1 MLAQDDR
8 RGSFFE
14 SGFVG
19 GNSLVDRLHSKVQHR
34 EKVMNKILVYLG
46 E

>member
-19 GNSLVDRLHSKVQHR
+19 GNSILDRLHSKMQHR
-34 EKVMNKILVYLG
+34 TPVMEKVKVYL
-46 E
+46 EE